1 MKFVGF
7 SPWQHTAT
15 SISNPSDKAC
25 ILHNI
30 VGRPSN
36 SASSSKR
43 ARFSK
48 ISRNN
53 SLVSDV
59 QADLILTTDHQIS
72 ILGHTTSKK
81 ILKGNSSNYSESKEL
96 PQWIYTSMPGERS
109 SLLAKKSGCEKVGAV
124 VDPNSRSVFSVQK
137 DNTIIKIWSL
147 DDEVTGPDDTSEE
160 HRVEKI
166 GLPSCVVT
174 MDTIPYRQPYHVKIK
189 GHDQITNGSDQ
200 IQGGV
205 VGLLSNGQTFVV
217 LITVLK
223 EVKVGYFGKADGSGS
238 RRKSASNGAKTGLV
252 QKHLFSIVGFS
263 SGNRNDGGGETG
275 QKRKLNC
282 LQDSSS
288 YSSPGEI
295 TLTTMALDVKK
306 HGAIVFTKHVIE
318 LSSFGERQK
327 TDKNITSS
335 YEVINAKYSKESG
348 DLNLPHNLNTNAPAS
363 GNGASDSMKI
373 ALMTQLDPTHAGLV
387 YQTASKEWF
396 ATILDV
402 RFGECITQPF
412 PIILKSPGSSVL
424 QIGGLST
431 SILAVLTS
439 DDYLSI
445 YDVRRA
451 AILHDLKVQEAL
463 NLESEGDVELSIA
476 SHWFTG
482 TLGIIRKSF
491 SKEKKKSVGYV
502 KASFAK
508 VGIFDTGSDSMKGEI
523 VSKPLLK
530 GSYNLA
536 RAIASSMNTIARI
549 DRGKIGADVSPLEQN
564 MVEWIPTSKNNSSAD
579 HNPLLVSTFYEKIES
594 LTPGSNE
601 TSLGSIYSEATEAF
615 ALKLGVKSPLTN
627 GCNTKDTHGD
637 AGDHGIP
644 QRFIDLSIA
653 TAVDIILSAKVG
665 FDQMMDATEVL
676 MKCIKTGK
684 FSGRNHFDRASRR
697 SSKDVFRSILFAT
710 KKQYNAQTS
719 VNQDITVSPLNLIYH
734 MLHYCSD
741 AIPEHMLI
749 SMVNFVLC
757 HINGDEFKGHW
768 TQMSK
773 DDIWYSDPAIKVLE
787 KRLKK
792 AKSQSKE
799 KESSEELVDLIKSLD
814 KRLVISQ
821 QLFYIE
827 RIVTHSKCNSA
838 LLRSSMRE
846 GLTQSDTGEIG
857 VLTQVLSKLLRKAG
871 KEKKSRGSLSVNS
884 STCICQWLSALIDS
898 NLGIFLQPSKSSNYN
913 LASIE
918 CVKKDVAATIQ
929 QSKALIGLE
938 DLLDHV
944 ETSIH
949 NSDSENPTKTLD
961 VGPIAP
967 YGIES
972 LIF

>member
-1 MKFVGF
+1 MKLVGF

-25 ILHNI
+25 IVHNI

-36 SASSSKR
+36 FASSSKR
-43 ARFSK
+43 ARSSK
-48 ISRNN
+48 TS
-53 SLVSDV
+53 SVSDV

-81 ILKGNSSNYSESKEL
+81 ILKGNSSNNNKSKEL

-147 DDEVTGPDDTSEE
+147 DDEVTGPDDTTEE

-166 GLPSCVVT
+166 DLPSCVVT
-174 MDTIPYRQPYHVKIK
+174 MDAIPYRHQSHVKIK
-189 GHDQITNGSDQ
+189 GHDQTTNVSDKT
-200 IQGGV
+200 QGGV

-217 LITVLK
+217 LITALK
-223 EVKVGYFGKADGSGS
+223 EVRVGYFGKINGVSS
-238 RRKSASNGAKTGLV
+238 KSKRKSASNGTKTGLA

-263 SGNRNDGGGETG
+263 SGNRNNEGNETG
-275 QKRKLNC
+275 PKRKLDC
-282 LQDSSS
+282 LEGSSNTA
-288 YSSPGEI
+288 SPGEI
-295 TLTTMALDVKK
+295 TLTTMALDAKK
-306 HGAIVFTKHVIE
+306 HDAIVFTKHVIE
-318 LSSFGERQK
+318 LSSFVERGK
-327 TDKNITSS
+327 SDENVKSPHKEIS
-335 YEVINAKYSKESG
+335 AKYSKESG
-348 DLNLPHNLNTNAPAS
+348 DLNLPHKLNMKAS
-363 GNGASDSMKI
+363 RSSNGASDSKKI
-373 ALMTQLDPTHAGLV
+373 VLMTQLDPTHAGLV

-412 PIILKSPGSSVL
+412 PIILKSSGSSVL

-439 DDYLSI
+439 DDYLAV

-451 AILHDLKVQEAL
+451 AILRDVKVQEAL
-463 NLESEGDVELSIA
+463 NLESEGDFELSIA

-482 TLGIIRKSF
+482 TLGIIRKSCG
-491 SKEKKKSVGYV
+491 KGNKKRAGYV

-508 VGIFDTGSDSMKGEI
+508 VGIFDTSSDLMNSEI

-536 RAIASSMNTIARI
+536 RAIASSMTTIASI
-549 DRGKIGADVSPLEQN
+549 DRGNIGAEVSPLEQN
-564 MVEWIPTSKNNSSAD
+564 MMEWIPTTKNSSSVD
-579 HNPLLVSTFYEKIES
+579 HNQVLLSSFYEKVES
-594 LTPGSNE
+594 LTPDSTE
-601 TSLGSIYSEATEAF
+601 ASLGSIYSEAAEAF
-615 ALKLGVKSPLTN
+615 AEELGGNIQLTN
-627 GCNTKDTHGD
+627 GSKAKDTHSDTGS
-637 AGDHGIP
+637 HGIP
-644 QRFIDLSIA
+644 QRFIDLSVA
-653 TAVDIILSAKVG
+653 TAVDTILSAKVG
-665 FDQMMDATEVL
+665 VDQVVDAAEVL
-676 MKCIKTGK
+676 MKCMKTEK
-684 FSGRNHFDRASRR
+684 FSGRNHFDR
-697 SSKDVFRSILFAT
+697 SSKRTSKDILRSVLFAT
-710 KKQYNAQTS
+710 KKRYSAQS
-719 VNQDITVSPLNLIYH
+719 SGKEDITISPLNLIYH

-757 HINGDEFKGHW
+757 HISADEFKDHW

-773 DDIWYSDPAIKVLE
+773 NDIWYSDPTINVLE
-787 KRLKK
+787 KRLKE
-792 AKSQSKE
+792 AMSQIKE
-799 KESSEELVDLIKSLD
+799 KGSSEELEDLIKSLD

-846 GLTQSDTGEIG
+846 GLSKSDTGEVG
-857 VLTQVLSKLLRKAG
+857 VLTQVLTKLLRNSG
-871 KEKKSRGSLSVNS
+871 KEKKSRGSTSVNS
-884 STCICQWLSALIDS
+884 SACICQWLSALIDS
-898 NLGIFLQPSKSSNYN
+898 NLGIFLQSSGSNKS
-913 LASIE
+913 LTSIE
-918 CVKKDVAATIQ
+918 CAKKDVAATIQ
-929 QSKALIGLE
+929 QTKALIGLE
-938 DLLDHV
+938 ELIDHV
-944 ETSIH
+944 DTSM
-949 NSDSENPTKTLD
+949 NDNDSKNPKKTLD

-967 YGIES
+967 YVNES